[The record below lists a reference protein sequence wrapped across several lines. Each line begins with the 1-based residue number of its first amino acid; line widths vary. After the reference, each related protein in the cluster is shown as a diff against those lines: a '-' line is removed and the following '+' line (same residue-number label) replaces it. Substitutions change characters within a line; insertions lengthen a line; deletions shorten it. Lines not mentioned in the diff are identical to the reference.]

1 MRTEKTFETDEAT
14 ADLAELAVKVQ
25 GFRRS
30 GETVALCHGTFDLL
44 HVGHIKH
51 LKQASE
57 YADRLVVTITA
68 DPYVSKGPD
77 RPIFNDELRAEH
89 LDALAFVDAVAVCQD
104 VTSLPAIHAVRPDFY
119 VKGEE
124 YRDED
129 EDITGNIT
137 LEREAVEEHGGRI
150 IFTGG
155 LVFSSTK
162 LLNDHFDVFTPQQKR
177 YLTDMT
183 QTTSAAEVSQ
193 AIDRL
198 QDLKVLVVG
207 DTIIDEYHYT
217 SPLGQTGKYN
227 VPAVCME
234 NEEQFAGGAVAVAN
248 HVAGFGGQVTLLS
261 ALGET
266 ASQELFIRRN
276 MKPNVKAKFFW
287 FKDRPTVVKR
297 RYMANDMSRLLEVY
311 YFKDEGA
318 DGRVDAQA
326 ADWLQEN
333 LSSYDLVVVPDFGNG
348 LIGERMVET
357 LCEHAPFLAVN
368 TQFNSGNRGFHV
380 ATRYRRADFLSLNEP
395 ELRLAAQDKFS
406 PIADVARRI
415 ADRLDVQALAVTRG
429 TDGVMLID
437 RRNDQLHEVPALSTK
452 VVDRIGAG
460 DAFLSL
466 ASLLF
471 KGTGDAGMSAFG
483 GSVAAAL
490 NVQVVCNSDST
501 HASALLKYVTTLLK

>member
-1 MRTEKTFETDEAT
+1 MRSETH
-14 ADLAELAVKVQ
+14 ADLDDAALDLDGLAQQVQ
-25 GFRRS
+25 AFRRN

-57 YADRLVVTITA
+57 YADRLVITITA
-68 DPYVSKGPD
+68 DAYVSKGPD
-77 RPIFNDELRAEH
+77 RPIFRDNLRAEH
-89 LDALAFVDAVAVCQD
+89 LDALGFVDAVAVCQD
-104 VTSLPAIHAVRPDFY
+104 VTSLPAIHAVQPDYY
-119 VKGEE
+119 VKGDE
-124 YRDED
+124 YRDEGD
-129 EDITGNIT
+129 DVTGNIT
-137 LEREAVEEHGGRI
+137 LEREAVEKHGGRI
-150 IFTGG
+150 IYTGG

-162 LLNDHFDVFTPQQKR
+162 LLNDHFEVFSPEQKS
-177 YLTDMT
+177 YLT
-183 QTTSAAEVSQ
+183 QLVRTTSIADVSRAVDQ
-193 AIDRL
+193 L

-207 DTIIDEYHYT
+207 DAIVDEYHYT

-234 NEEQFAGGAVAVAN
+234 REEQFAGGAVAVAN
-248 HVAGFGGQVTLLS
+248 HIAGFAGQVTLLS
-261 ALGET
+261 ALGER
-266 ASQELFIRRN
+266 ASQELFIRRH
-276 MKPNVKAKFFW
+276 MQANVKAKFFW

-311 YFKDEGA
+311 FFNDDAA
-318 DGRVDAQA
+318 DHNVDAAA
-326 ADWLQEN
+326 ADWLKQHAAD
-333 LSSYDLVVVPDFGNG
+333 YDLVVVPDFGNG
-348 LIGERMVET
+348 LIGEQMIEA
-357 LCEHAPFLAVN
+357 LCEHAPFLALN

-406 PIADVARRI
+406 PIEQVGRRI
-415 ADRLDVQALAVTRG
+415 AERLDVQALAITRG
-429 TDGVMLID
+429 TRGVMLID
-437 RRNDQLHEVPALSTK
+437 RRNDCIHEVPALSTK

-460 DAFLSL
+460 DAFLSM

-471 KGTGDAGMSAFG
+471 RGTGDVAMAAFG

-501 HASALLKYVTTLLK
+501 HSSAFLKYVTTLLK

>member
-1 MRTEKTFETDEAT
+1 MRTEKCIDKD
-14 ADLAELAVKVQ
+14 DLALDLGSLAQRVQ
-25 GFRRS
+25 AYRRR
-30 GETVALCHGTFDLL
+30 GESVALCHGTFDLL

-51 LKQASE
+51 LRQASE

-68 DPYVSKGPD
+68 DAFVNKGPD
-77 RPIFNDELRAEH
+77 RPIFKDRLRAEH
-89 LDALAFVDAVAVCQD
+89 LDALGFVDAVAVCHD
-104 VTSLPAIHAVRPDFY
+104 VTSLPAINAVRPDYY

-124 YRDED
+124 YRKEED
-129 EDITGNIT
+129 DVTGNIT
-137 LEREAVEEHGGRI
+137 LERETVEQHGGQVV
-150 IFTGG
+150 FTDG

-162 LLNDHFDVFTPQQKR
+162 LLNDHFDVFSPEQKT
-177 YLTDMT
+177 YLSTIAR
-183 QTTSAAEVSQ
+183 TTSAREASR
-193 AIDRL
+193 AIEHL
-198 QDLKVLVVG
+198 QRLKVLVVG

-234 NEEQFAGGAVAVAN
+234 RQEQFAGGAVAVAN
-248 HVAGFGGQVTLLS
+248 HVAGFCRQVTLMS

-276 MKPNVKAKFFW
+276 MRPNIKGRFLW

-297 RYMANDMSRLLEVY
+297 RYMGSDMSRLLEVY

-318 DGRVDAQA
+318 DKRVDAQA
-326 ADWLQEN
+326 ADWLRRN
-333 LSSYDLVVVPDFGNG
+333 AADYDLVIAPDFGNG
-348 LIGERMVET
+348 LIGEQMIDA
-357 LCEHAPFLAVN
+357 LCEHAPFLALN

-406 PIADVARRI
+406 PLEDVGRKIAE
-415 ADRLDVQALAVTRG
+415 RLDVQALAITRG
-429 TDGVMLID
+429 TRGVMLID
-437 RRNDQLHEVPALSTK
+437 RRSDRVHEVPALSTK

-471 KGTGDAGMSAFG
+471 NSTGDASLAAFG

-490 NVQVVCNSDST
+490 NVQVVCNSDTT
-501 HASALLKYVTTLLK
+501 HATAMLKYITTLLK

>member
-1 MRTEKTFETDEAT
+1 MRTQTRFDAPDVNLDLEALS
-14 ADLAELAVKVQ
+14 ALVQ
-25 GFRRS
+25 AYRDR

-57 YADRLVVTITA
+57 YADRLVVTVTA
-68 DPYVSKGPD
+68 DPYVTKGPD
-77 RPIFNDELRAEH
+77 RPIFRDSLRAEH
-89 LDALAFVDAVAVCQD
+89 LDALAFVDAVAVCED
-104 VTSLPAIHAVRPDFY
+104 VTSLPAIHAVRPDVY

-124 YRDED
+124 YRDEA
-129 EDITGNIT
+129 EDVTGNIT
-137 LEREAVEEHGGRI
+137 LEREAVEKHGGRI
-150 IFTGG
+150 VYTGG

-162 LLNDHFDVFTPQQKR
+162 LLNEHFEVFTPEQKR
-177 YLTDMT
+177 YLAGMSEAS
-183 QTTSAAEVSQ
+183 SAAEMSR
-193 AIDRL
+193 AITQL
-198 QDLKVLVVG
+198 HALKVLVVG

-234 NEEQFAGGAVAVAN
+234 RAEQFAGGAVAVAN
-248 HVAGFGGQVTLLS
+248 HVAGFCRDVTLLS

-266 ASQELFIRRN
+266 DSQELFVRRN
-276 MKPNVKAKFFW
+276 MMPNVKGRFLT

-297 RYMANDMSRLLEVY
+297 RYMGNDLSRLLEVY
-311 YFKDEGA
+311 FFKDAGA
-318 DGRVDAQA
+318 DQRVDAQA
-326 ADWLQEN
+326 ATWLRRN
-333 LSSYDLVVVPDFGNG
+333 LARYDLVVVPDFGNG
-348 LIGERMVET
+348 LIGEKMVEA
-357 LCEHAPFLAVN
+357 LCEHAPFLALN

-406 PIADVARRI
+406 PLEEVGRRI
-415 ADRLDVQALAVTRG
+415 AERLDVQALAITRG
-429 TDGVMLID
+429 TLGAMLID
-437 RRNDQLHEVPALSTK
+437 RRQDRIVEVPALSTK

-466 ASLLF
+466 ASLLY
-471 KGTGDAGMSAFG
+471 KGSGDPALAAFG

-501 HASALLKYVTTLLK
+501 HATAMLKYITTLLK